1 MKMCMLAM
9 KMCMLAMRRYI
20 GNVSYRDCE
29 KDSRCCSQ
37 DTNVAWSCGASERV
51 AATVF
56 PPGFTNFAR
65 LKIWRAGWSKGSQQR
80 CSQQGSPILLGR
92 RLRPRV
98 AATMF
103 PTGFINFAWHK
114 IKMDGASDDETRPTS
129 PIMAGRNV
137 RPCLTRNMTNRE

>member
-1 MKMCMLAM
+1 MLAM

-65 LKIWRAGWSKGSQQR
+65 LKIHIYIYGELVEVKGRSNGVPNRVHQFCLAEDCVQESQQR
-80 CSQQGSPILLGR
+80 CSQRGSSILLGTRSKWTEQVMMRRGR
-92 RLRPRV
+92 RLQSWQGGMSGL
-98 AATMF
+98 A
-103 PTGFINFAWHK
+103 
-114 IKMDGASDDETRPTS
+114 
-129 PIMAGRNV
+129 
-137 RPCLTRNMTNRE
+137 